1 MKVRIRLFATLQEY
15 LPRDSQGSETAVD
28 LTEGATIPDA
38 LGALSVPM
46 TLPHIVLVNGRH
58 VLRPNLPTFQLHDGD
73 ILSVFPAIGG
83 G

>member
-1 MKVRIRLFATLQEY
+1 MKIRIRLFATLQEY
-15 LPRDSQGSETAVD
+15 LPQNSQGSEAVVD
-28 LTEGATIPDA
+28 LTENATIPDA
-38 LGALSVPM
+38 LSVLSVPM

-58 VLRPNLPTFQLHDGD
+58 VLRPNLVTFQLHDGD